1 MGFKVG
7 GTTIIDNSGEI
18 CHVGNIDGRDIAAD
32 GAKLDGIEA
41 GATNTAA
48 PHYTS
53 AIGSSDVTTARVY
66 AIWTRRNS
74 AI

>member
-18 CHVGNIDGRDIAAD
+18 SANVGNIDGRDIAAD

-53 AIGSSDVTTARVY
+53 AIGSSDVTTL
-66 AIWTRRNS
+66 
-74 AI
+74 